1 MELRRCSHTHFIQAI
16 RGGLVIKVH
25 NTNSH
30 GKPALSFKSLKDVY
44 ESIDAKTLRKPP
56 TVNLRNTEAGLPM
69 VERTLCDIKTETD
82 EIDPHSYGSDNDLD
96 DNTTL
101 GQLKD
106 KFLRKKRKFNH
117 SDENLNLADPDENPV
132 IDQSHLNLPMVDRI
146 LREMKSEKDEY
157 ASYPKSCLDSDS
169 DDDTT
174 LKQLKERL
182 HEKKQKIGGGGDEKH
197 YMLVYSNESSV
208 EDEYDLNEP
217 IINLRSKCPRRSKAK
232 RKCTKGSVV
241 FSSTTALNVICDLNL
256 VSEGPQQVGN
266 NLAPVIHVKVE
277 DDDAN
282 ELETPRGTSFPGDSS
297 FCINEVPCPGGE
309 VSNGVEFEK
318 TLFTADECEK
328 CVTNQ
333 ISYDHLEETE
343 PISVLVPSEGM
354 NDMFL
359 ETPEL
364 SCHEVLEEIS
374 EQSSSSGLQDLDM
387 TTNCTIG
394 CTGLRDELSMI
405 QSEDNIKAGLP
416 HEHDNSVSSTDKN
429 SSSSQDSFTSLK
441 TNDSSGTMMI
451 PNEEH
456 RVTHTL
462 DDIIENGLNCITN
475 INDELLKT
483 EEGQAS
489 ACSITKAERQSSP
502 KNQSLAYADP
512 ITTEPCRPPERLF
525 STRKAIS
532 PSSQEQLC
540 SAMNS
545 VELCNDIDHYKRK
558 RQLCE
563 GETGKKP
570 FAIIDMQHAKIAV
583 NHGAQG
589 KVTQRKVNI
598 SSTRIKKKS
607 RNAKINLEGPRL
619 SHVLANISTE
629 CTSIQ
634 GCSQSAIAFSERQ
647 MQDMESLAFKLMDEL
662 ESMKCMVEQKLL
674 FEAYRNVSLKSDADE
689 VKSAISSASKMEE
702 TARKWIS
709 TMARDCKRFCKIMK
723 MTPNN
728 STSSKDAVPREKRKI
743 VFADEAGGEL
753 CHVKFFEAGATPP
766 VPDDVKQ

>member
-1 MELRRCSHTHFIQAI
+1 MEIRRCSHTHFIKAI

-30 GKPALSFKSLKDVY
+30 GRPALSFKSLKDVY

-56 TVNLRNTEAGLPM
+56 TFNLRNTQASLPM
-69 VERTLCDIKTETD
+69 VEKTLCDIKTETD
-82 EIDPHSYGSDNDLD
+82 ETVPHSYCLDNDLD
-96 DNTTL
+96 DNTAL
-101 GQLKD
+101 GQLKNR
-106 KFLRKKRKFNH
+106 FPRKKRKLH
-117 SDENLNLADPDENPV
+117 PSDEHLNLADQDENPV
-132 IDQSHLNLPMVDRI
+132 LDQSRLNLPMVDRI
-146 LREMKSEKDEY
+146 FREIKSEKDDY
-157 ASYPKSCLDSDS
+157 VPYPRSGLDSDS

-182 HEKKQKIGGGGDEKH
+182 HEKKQKSGGGDEEH
-197 YMLVYSNESSV
+197 SMLAYSNESSV
-208 EDEYDLNEP
+208 DDEYDLNEP
-217 IINLRSKCPRRSKAK
+217 IINLRSKCPGRSKAK

-241 FSSTTALNVICDLNL
+241 SSSTTALNVICDFNL
-256 VSEGPQQVGN
+256 VSEGPHQVGN
-266 NLAPVIHVKVE
+266 DSAPVIRVKDE
-277 DDDAN
+277 GDAN
-282 ELETPRGTSFPGDSS
+282 ELETPRETTFSGDSS
-297 FCINEVPCPGGE
+297 FCINEVPCPVGE

-318 TLFTADECEK
+318 TPFTADESEN
-328 CVTNQ
+328 CVTNE
-333 ISYDHLEETE
+333 ISYDHLEEIE
-343 PISVLVPSEGM
+343 PICVFVPPEGM
-354 NDMFL
+354 NDKFL

-364 SCHEVLEEIS
+364 RCHEVLEEIS
-374 EQSSSSGLQDLDM
+374 EQSSGSGVQDFGM
-387 TTNCTIG
+387 TTDCAIG

-416 HEHDNSVSSTDKN
+416 HEQDNSLRSPNKN
-429 SSSSQDSFTSLK
+429 CSSSQDSVTSLK
-441 TNDSSGTMMI
+441 TNDSLGIMII
-451 PNEEH
+451 PNEEYQ
-456 RVTHTL
+456 VTNTL

-475 INDELLKT
+475 INDKLLKT
-483 EEGQAS
+483 GGQAS
-489 ACSITKAERQSSP
+489 ACSITNTESQSSP

-512 ITTEPCRPPERLF
+512 ITTEPCRSTEKLF

-545 VELCNDIDHYKRK
+545 VEICNDVDQYKRK

-563 GETGKKP
+563 GETGEKP
-570 FAIIDMQHAKIAV
+570 SSARIDIQHAKVAV

-589 KVTQRKVNI
+589 KVTQRKVKR
-598 SSTRIKKKS
+598 SSTHIIKKFH
-607 RNAKINLEGPRL
+607 NAKISLEGPRL
-619 SHVLANISTE
+619 SHVLANLTTE

-689 VKSAISSASKMEE
+689 VKSAIISASKMEE
-702 TARKWIS
+702 TARKWLS

-728 STSSKDAVPREKRKI
+728 SPSSKDAVPREKRKI
-743 VFADEAGGEL
+743 VFADEAGGKL

>member
-1 MELRRCSHTHFIQAI
+1 MEIRRCSHTHFIQAI

-44 ESIDAKTLRKPP
+44 ESIDAKTLQKPP
-56 TVNLRNTEAGLPM
+56 TVNLRDTQAGLPM
-69 VERTLCDIKTETD
+69 VERTLRDIKTETD
-82 EIDPHSYGSDNDLD
+82 EIVPHSYGSDNDLD

-101 GQLKD
+101 GQLKNR
-106 KFLRKKRKFNH
+106 FLRKKRKFNP
-117 SDENLNLADPDENPV
+117 SDEHLNMADPDKNPV

-157 ASYPKSCLDSDS
+157 VPYPKSVLDSDS
-169 DDDTT
+169 DDGTT

-182 HEKKQKIGGGGDEKH
+182 HEKKQKFGGGDEKH
-197 YMLVYSNESSV
+197 YPNESSV

-232 RKCTKGSVV
+232 RKCTKGSVAS
-241 FSSTTALNVICDLNL
+241 SSTTALNVICDSNL
-256 VSEGPQQVGN
+256 VSEGQQVGN
-266 NLAPVIHVKVE
+266 DLAPVIHVKVE
-277 DDDAN
+277 DDAN
-282 ELETPRGTSFPGDSS
+282 ELETPRETSFPRDSS
-297 FCINEVPCPGGE
+297 FCINEVLCVGSE

-318 TLFTADECEK
+318 SLFTGDECEK
-328 CVTNQ
+328 CVTNE
-333 ISYDHLEETE
+333 ISYDHLDEIE
-343 PISVLVPSEGM
+343 PICVFVPPEGM
-354 NDMFL
+354 NDKFL
-359 ETPEL
+359 ETSEL
-364 SCHEVLEEIS
+364 RCHEVLEEIS

-387 TTNCTIG
+387 ITNCTIG

-416 HEHDNSVSSTDKN
+416 HEHDNSVSSPDKN
-429 SSSSQDSFTSLK
+429 SSSSQDSVTSLK
-441 TNDSSGTMMI
+441 TNDSLATMII
-451 PNEEH
+451 PNKEH

-489 ACSITKAERQSSP
+489 ACSITSAERQSPP

-512 ITTEPCRPPERLF
+512 ITTTEPCRPPEKLF

-545 VELCNDIDHYKRK
+545 VELCNDVDQYKRK

-563 GETGKKP
+563 GETWKKP
-570 FAIIDMQHAKIAV
+570 SSARIDIQHAKIAV
-583 NHGAQG
+583 NRGAQG
-589 KVTQRKVNI
+589 RVTHRKVNI
-598 SSTRIKKKS
+598 SSTHIIKKS
-607 RNAKINLEGPRL
+607 HNAKINLEGPRL
-619 SHVLANISTE
+619 SHVLANLSTE

-647 MQDMESLAFKLMDEL
+647 MQDIESLAFKLMDEL

-702 TARKWIS
+702 TARKWLS

-728 STSSKDAVPREKRKI
+728 SSSSNDAVPREKRKI

-753 CHVKFFEAGATPP
+753 CHVKFFEDGATPP
-766 VPDDVKQ
+766 VPEDVKQ